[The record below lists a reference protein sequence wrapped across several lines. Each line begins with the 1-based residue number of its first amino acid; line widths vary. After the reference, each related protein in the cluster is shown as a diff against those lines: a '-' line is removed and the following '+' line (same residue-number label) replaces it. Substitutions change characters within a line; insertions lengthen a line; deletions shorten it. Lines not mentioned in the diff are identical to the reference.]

1 MRRSFILLSAVLL
14 AAGLFSADAV
24 VAQQAPKI
32 SEEGLKPFPLLGS
45 TRQITS
51 GTAFNPAISVII
63 DGKYYNDNVSG
74 EGIEILESAQGF
86 HGSHGDADGHG
97 HGELTRGFNLDET
110 ELVFSASVDNY
121 LDAMIT
127 LALQREEIFVE
138 EAYGQTRSL
147 PAGLQLKFGKFLSG
161 IGYFNQTHPHEWAF
175 ADQNLPYRLIFG
187 EENLNDVGLQLTWLP
202 ALPVYTLI
210 GVEAL
215 QGTNEKIAETLE
227 LPEGFAGRL
236 KDRAGPRLFTGFIKI
251 GPDLGYNHA
260 LQWGLFGGFSR
271 LHQEDHDGEILEGH
285 TWFAGTDLVYKYDA
299 GGSYGRGNLVLQ
311 GEYLYR
317 VKDLEVA
324 AHATDPLEIGEEE
337 KFKQDGFYVQGT
349 YGFAPRWTAGL
360 RYEMAGLTNRI
371 QTDAGTER
379 LDDSKRYSAA
389 ITFNPTEFSRLRL
402 QFNRA
407 DIATDE
413 GRERF
418 NQVFLQYQ
426 LALGVH
432 GAHRF

>member
-1 MRRSFILLSAVLL
+1 MAE
-14 AAGLFSADAV
+14 
-24 VAQQAPKI
+24 QAPVI
-32 SEEGLKPFPLLGS
+32 SEDELKPFPLLGS
-45 TRQITS
+45 TRQVTS
-51 GTAFNPAISVII
+51 GTAFNPAISVIL

-74 EGIEILESAQGF
+74 EGSEILEEAQGF
-86 HGSHGDADGHG
+86 EGDHDEAGHG
-97 HGELTRGFNLDET
+97 HGELARGLNLGGT
-110 ELVFSASVDNY
+110 EIVFSASVDNY
-121 LDAMIT
+121 FDALVN
-127 LALQREEIFVE
+127 LAVDGDGIEVE
-138 EAYGQTRSL
+138 EAFGLTRGL

-161 IGYFNQTHPHEWAF
+161 IGYFNQLHPHAWAF

-187 EENLNDVGLQLTWLP
+187 EENLNEVGLQLTWLP
-202 ALPVYTLI
+202 AWPVYTLI

-215 QGTNEKIAETLE
+215 QGSNEKIAASDLDI
-227 LPEGFAGRL
+227 PAGFEGRL

-251 GPDLGYNHA
+251 GPDLGPDHA

-271 LHQEDHDGEILEGH
+271 LHQEEHGDEFLEGES
-285 TWFAGTDLVYKYDA
+285 WFTGTDLVYKFDA
-299 GGSYGRGNLVLQ
+299 GGSHGKGNLVLQ
-311 GEYLYR
+311 GEYIYR
-317 VKDLEVA
+317 VKELEVA
-324 AHATDPLEIGEEE
+324 AHATEPLAIGEEE
-337 KFKQDGFYVQGT
+337 KFTQDGLYLQGT

-360 RYEMAGLTNRI
+360 RYEMAGLTNDI
-371 QTDAGTER
+371 KTDAGTEK

-407 DIATDE
+407 DIATDQ
-413 GRERF
+413 GREKY

>member
-1 MRRSFILLSAVLL
+1 MRRSNILAAALLAVCFILAADSAI
-14 AAGLFSADAV
+14 
-24 VAQQAPKI
+24 AQQAPNV
-32 SEEGLKPFPLLGS
+32 SDEGLKPFPLLGS

-51 GTAFNPAISVII
+51 GTAFNPAMSVII

-74 EGIEILESAQGF
+74 EGIDILEEAQGF
-86 HGSHGDADGHG
+86 HGAHGEADGHG
-97 HGELTRGFNLDET
+97 HGELIRGFNLDET

-121 LDAMIT
+121 FDAMIT

-161 IGYFNQTHPHEWAF
+161 IGYFNQTHPHAWAF

-210 GVEAL
+210 GIEAL
-215 QGTNEKIAETLE
+215 QGSNEKIANTLG
-227 LPEGFAGRL
+227 LEGL
-236 KDRAGPRLFTGFIKI
+236 KDHAGPRLFTGFVKL

-260 LQWGLFGGFSR
+260 LQWGLFGGYSR
-271 LHQEDHDGEILEGH
+271 LHQEAHGDEILEGNA
-285 TWFAGTDLVYKYDA
+285 WFAGTDLVYKHDA
-299 GGSYGRGNLVLQ
+299 GGTNGKGNLALQ

-324 AHATDPLEIGEEE
+324 ALGEEE
-337 KFKQDGFYVQGT
+337 KFRQDGFYVQGT

-360 RYEMAGLTNRI
+360 RYEMAGITNRI
-371 QTDAGTER
+371 QTDAETKK

-413 GRERF
+413 GRERY